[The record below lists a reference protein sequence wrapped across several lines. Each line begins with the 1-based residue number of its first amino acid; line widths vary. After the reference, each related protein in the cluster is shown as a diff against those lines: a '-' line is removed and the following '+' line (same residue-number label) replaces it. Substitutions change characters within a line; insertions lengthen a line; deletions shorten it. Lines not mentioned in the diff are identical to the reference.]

1 MTAVIVCFC
10 RATNITSLLPTLYC
24 ICRRYGDLAKKLA
37 DPDLVHT
44 EMAVVGKEYAA
55 LGYTVEL
62 IEKRSAIMKN
72 IVDLQA
78 LELEER
84 DGGDGSVESMEMLE
98 MAVHEREEAAA
109 ELLEVEDTIVA
120 QLTPKDEAD
129 DRNVILEVRAG
140 TGGDEASL
148 FASEV
153 YRMYELFARFMG
165 WRWEEMS
172 VNKSDI
178 GGFKE
183 AQASIIGE
191 DVFRR
196 LKFEQGVHRVQRI
209 PVNDTKIQTSAA
221 SVVILPEA
229 QEVDVVLRPQDLKI
243 DVMRSQGAGGQGVNK
258 TESAVRITHL
268 PTGCVV
274 NMQDERSQI
283 QNRAKAMRYLRARVY
298 DLERKKL
305 EAERLELRL
314 TANST
319 GDRSDKI
326 RTYNFPQDR
335 VTDHRIGY
343 TVNNI
348 DSVLSP
354 PTPSGGSDDQYCA
367 LEGIIRGLLED
378 DDKKRLE
385 EFLQQLDAQSGA
397 R

>member
-1 MTAVIVCFC
+1 MAE
-10 RATNITSLLPTLYC
+10 
-24 ICRRYGDLAKKLA
+24 KLA

-55 LGYTVEL
+55 LTYTVEL
-62 IEKRSAIMKN
+62 IEKRSAMLKN
-72 IVDLQA
+72 IADLEI
-78 LELEER
+78 LEHEC
-84 DGGDGSVESMEMLE
+84 SESMKETSGADSSADSQEMLQL
-98 MAVHEREEAAA
+98 AVMEREEATA
-109 ELLEVEDTIVA
+109 ELSTVEDTIVA
-120 QLTPKDEAD
+120 QLTPKDDAD

-148 FASEV
+148 FASEM
-153 YRMYELFARFMG
+153 YRMYELFSRFMG
-165 WRWEEMS
+165 WRWEELS
-172 VNKSDI
+172 ISKSDI

-183 AQASIIGE
+183 AQASISGE

-209 PVNDTKIQTSAA
+209 PINDTKIQTSAA

-305 EAERLELRL
+305 QQERLEMRL

-319 GDRSDKI
+319 GDRSDKV

-343 TVNNI
+343 TLNNI
-348 DSVLSP
+348 DSVLTP
-354 PTPSGGSDDQYCA
+354 PTPSGSSDSQHCA
-367 LEGIIRGLLED
+367 LESIVTALIED

-385 EFLQQLDAQSGA
+385 EFLCQLNANGETVGRSGTKK
-397 R
+397 